1 MGNESPRQDKRRLLN
16 SLAQPKPV
24 RPPKPLGAPHVIERV
39 SNGIRILGTDPAK
52 AKHPAVNPWVP
63 EEFAGPIGK
72 VVLTLNWLE
81 QDLVAL
87 LRSIEAYNGTTLG
100 EVPMALGK
108 RVARFKVAL
117 GGAPFSHAASLA
129 AYFLSL
135 MKRIEADEW
144 KRNF

>member
-1 MGNESPRQDKRRLLN
+1 MSAFRTASE
-16 SLAQPKPV
+16 
-24 RPPKPLGAPHVIERV
+24 
-39 SNGIRILGTDPAK
+39 ILDTDPAK
-52 AKHPAVNPWVP
+52 AKHPALNPWVH
-63 EEFAGPIGK
+63 EEFGADRQ

-117 GGAPFSHAASLA
+117 GGAPFSQAPSLA

-135 MKRIEADEW
+135 MKRIETDEW

>member
-1 MGNESPRQDKRRLLN
+1 MAKPFGECMGNESPRQDKRRLLN

-87 LRSIEAYNGTTLG
+87 LRSIEAHNGTNLSKCLWRS
-100 EVPMALGK
+100 ESAWPDSRSPWA
-108 RVARFKVAL
+108 
-117 GGAPFSHAASLA
+117 AP
-129 AYFLSL
+129 LSAT
-135 MKRIEADEW
+135 RRRW
-144 KRNF
+144 QRTFYR